1 MSTFQNVKQLFKAE
15 HVNVQPHCGSGT
27 NMAVYMAVL
36 KPHDRIL
43 GMDLK
48 AGGHLNSWL

>member
-1 MSTFQNVKQLFKAE
+1 MCNLIVVLE
-15 HVNVQPHCGSGT
+15 YT

-48 AGGHLNSWL
+48 AGSCCSWL